1 MYRRSWILL
10 SFIIFL
16 TVIITAC
23 NDQGSAGQD
32 ADYEATKKM
41 VVDILQ
47 TEDGKKALSDI
58 LSDEKLKERLV
69 IESDAVQNSIN
80 NVLVSEQGSE
90 MWKNLF
96 NDPSFVKNYA
106 TSIQEEHNKLI
117 KGLMSDAEYQKQMI
131 EILQNPEIT
140 EQMLTLMKSQQFREH
155 LQEVVQQTLESPL
168 FQEKIKETLLKAAEE
183 QSQGQGQGQGG
194 EESGEKEG
202 GGEQS
207 EGGAEGGGNG
217 GGGN

>member
-1 MYRRSWILL
+1 MYRKSWILL
-10 SFIIFL
+10 VFFIFL

-58 LSDEKLKERLV
+58 LSDEKLKEQLV
-69 IESDAVQNSIN
+69 IESDDVQNSIN

-117 KGLMSDAEYQKQMI
+117 KGLMNDSEYQKQMI
-131 EILQNPEIT
+131 EILQNPEIS

-155 LQEVVQQTLESPL
+155 LQEVIQQTLESPL
-168 FQEKIKETLLKAAEE
+168 FQEKIKDTLLKAAEE
-183 QSQGQGQGQGG
+183 QSQGQDQKQNQGESGQ
-194 EESGEKEG
+194 EESGNQQNEG
-202 GGEQS
+202 GS
-207 EGGAEGGGNG
+207 EGGGN
-217 GGGN
+217 

>member
-1 MYRRSWILL
+1 MYRKSWILL
-10 SFIIFL
+10 VFFIFL

-58 LSDEKLKERLV
+58 LSDEKLKEQLV
-69 IESDAVQNSIN
+69 IESDDVQNSIN
-80 NVLVSEQGSE
+80 NVLVSEQGAE

-117 KGLMSDAEYQKQMI
+117 KGLMNDSEYQKQMI
-131 EILQNPEIT
+131 EILQNPEIS
-140 EQMLTLMKSQQFREH
+140 EQMLSLMKSQQFREH
-155 LQEVVQQTLESPL
+155 LQEVIQQTLESPL
-168 FQEKIKETLLKAAEE
+168 FQEKIKDTLLKAAEE
-183 QSQGQGQGQGG
+183 QSQGQDQKQNQGESGQ
-194 EESGEKEG
+194 EESGNQQNEG
-202 GGEQS
+202 GS
-207 EGGAEGGGNG
+207 EGGGN
-217 GGGN
+217 